1 MFRFH
6 CEGFHGEQ
14 ADVAVLAVDWS
25 VQGEVSFSCNDD
37 QLACLLLSGCR
48 SDSGG
53 FFNLLAGTKPM
64 YVEQWLEYLQ
74 EQQKI
79 KQVSVKISLPDDEKY
94 SEAMGLDEEN
104 IQQLLPLIFK
114 VGGFNRLQLNRYLKQ
129 RNNPSTLSTR
139 YGQAEL
145 QRYRL
150 LNDII
155 RLLNKLRR

>member
-6 CEGFHGEQ
+6 CEGFNGER
-14 ADVAVLAVDWS
+14 ADVSVLAVDWS
-25 VQGEVSFSCNDD
+25 IPGDVTFSCNDD
-37 QLACLLLSGCR
+37 TFACLLLSGCK

-79 KQVSVKISLPDDEKY
+79 RQVSLKITLPDDEAY
-94 SEAMGLDEEN
+94 NEALGLTEEK

-129 RNNPSTLSTR
+129 RSNPATLSTR
-139 YGQAEL
+139 YGPAEL
-145 QRYRL
+145 QRYRI

-155 RLLNKLRR
+155 RLLNRLRR

>member
-6 CEGFHGEQ
+6 CEGLNGEQ
-14 ADVAVLAVDWS
+14 ADISVLAVDWS
-25 VQGEVSFSCNDD
+25 IQGDTQFSCNDD
-37 QLACLLLSGCR
+37 QFACLLLSGCR

-79 KQVSVKISLPDDEKY
+79 KQVRVKISLPDDANY
-94 SEAMGLDEEN
+94 NEALGLDEEN
-104 IQQLLPLIFK
+104 IQQLLPLILK

-129 RNNPSTLSTR
+129 RSNPATLSTR
-139 YGQAEL
+139 YGPAEL
-145 QRYRL
+145 QRYRI